1 MAGTKIIMLSLAKTH
16 FSRPRV
22 ATRAKN
28 DKFVEPAEAPGEGKR
43 REPNFDENPGGIDPP
58 KKEMNLIKRKIMEIF
73 KIKEI
78 DYKKFNK
85 ENKWAIKPGEKK

>member
-1 MAGTKIIMLSLAKTH
+1 MAGTKIIMLSLTKTH

-22 ATRAKN
+22 ATRAKK

-85 ENKWAIKPGEKK
+85 ENKWAIRPGEKK

>member
-1 MAGTKIIMLSLAKTH
+1 MAGTKIIMLSLTKTH
-16 FSRPRV
+16 FIRPRV
-22 ATRAKN
+22 ATRAKK
-28 DKFVEPAEAPGEGKR
+28 DKFVEPGQGKR

-85 ENKWAIKPGEKK
+85 ENKWAIRPGEKK